1 MHLLPWILKV
11 GGLALALSIA
21 LLWLLPTAAPPASA
35 AAIIAL
41 LTPETCAP
49 PCWAGIRIGVTTRE
63 EALAL
68 LAANPWVGQ
77 VFSSEQQ
84 ISWRWSGAQPALIDG
99 ERDGLIG
106 LGGGVVQRIRLQTRI
121 RFGDLWTLYGAPDD
135 TLMVRLISS
144 RSSAFQIARYDAI
157 SAQAISTFR
166 CPVDPASF
174 WNATVTIG
182 MGDVWTTEALNG
194 VRFNIY
200 HETGWWTPLRSC
212 RGRTGQ

>member
-1 MHLLPWILKV
+1 MYVSLWTLKAS
-11 GGLALALSIA
+11 GLALMLSAALI
-21 LLWLLPTAAPPASA
+21 WLLPAHAPPASA
-35 AAIIAL
+35 EAVIAL
-41 LTPETCAP
+41 LTPDGCAP
-49 PCWAGIRIGVTTRE
+49 PCWAGIRVGATTRE
-63 EALAL
+63 EALTL
-68 LAANPWVGQ
+68 LAANPWIGQ

-121 RFGDLWTLYGAPDD
+121 RFGDLWALYGAPDD

-144 RSSAFQIARYDAI
+144 RSSAFQIARYNAI
-157 SAQAISTFR
+157 SAHAISTFR
-166 CPVDPASF
+166 CPADPAAF

-182 MGDVWTTEALNG
+182 IGDIWTTEALNS

-200 HETGWWTPLRSC
+200 HEAGWWSPLRSC

>member
-1 MHLLPWILKV
+1 MYVLPWILKI
-11 GGLALALSIA
+11 GGLALTLSAALI
-21 LLWLLPTAAPPASA
+21 WLLPAVASTAHA
-35 AAIIAL
+35 AAIRAL
-41 LTPETCAP
+41 LVPDGCAP

-63 EALAL
+63 EAVTL
-68 LAANPWVGQ
+68 LEASPWVGQ

-121 RFGDLWTLYGAPDD
+121 RFGDIWTLYGAPDD

-166 CPVDPASF
+166 CPVDPAAF

-182 MGDVWTTEALNG
+182 MGDIWTTEALNG
-194 VRFNIY
+194 VRFDIY
-200 HETGWWTPLRSC
+200 HETGWWNPLRSC